1 MLPSA
6 TFSRDPTALRFSVR
20 SVTHCF
26 ASHATAKNGNVN
38 KEEKETKGGT
48 DLSEWPPVQVGAA
61 DVEMLSIH

>member
-48 DLSEWPPVQVGAA
+48 DLSE
-61 DVEMLSIH
+61 

>member
-1 MLPSA
+1 MLQSA
-6 TFSRDPTALRFSVR
+6 TFSGGPTALSFTVR

-26 ASHATAKNGNVN
+26 ASYATAKNGKVN
-38 KEEKETKGGT
+38 KGEEENKGGT